1 MHSAYCSFAS
11 TPAGVGL
18 PRSSGGDVAQTAPS
32 VLSKIEIS
40 MRIFLHRLPVAT
52 AAGLLLLGLAPPTL
66 AQDDDRSFRP
76 LLGVAGMYRPEF
88 RGSAD
93 YEFQPLPFVGFQYE
107 RWGRTLSMEGT
118 DLKLNLLG
126 DGQFAAGPVLGWRSG
141 RDDDVD
147 NDVVRLLPSIDG
159 TVEGGAFA
167 SFSWDVGPGRIGAGA
182 NILADLG
189 GVDGGFTVT
198 GDVSWAAPISERLS
212 YSIGA
217 NIVWADEEYMQ
228 TYYGVTAAGAT
239 ASGLAAYQADSGGES
254 VGLSASARY
263 QLNDRWGVALLAS
276 YDRLLDQAADTPI
289 VTQEGSENQARVGF
303 AVYRAF

>member
-1 MHSAYCSFAS
+1 MF
-11 TPAGVGL
+11 
-18 PRSSGGDVAQTAPS
+18 
-32 VLSKIEIS
+32 
-40 MRIFLHRLPVAT
+40 HRLYRRPAAT
-52 AAGLLLLGLAPPTL
+52 AAGLLLLGLSSPAF
-66 AQDDDRSFRP
+66 AQDGEGGGVRP
-76 LLGVAGMYRPEF
+76 LLGVAGIYRPDF

-93 YEFQPLPFVGFQYE
+93 YEFQPLPFVGFEYE
-107 RWGRTLSMEGT
+107 RWGRTLSVEGT

-126 DGQFAAGPVLGWRSG
+126 DGRFEAGPVLGWRSG
-141 RDDDVD
+141 RDDDID

-167 SFSWDVGPGRIGAGA
+167 GVRWDVGPGRIGAGA
-182 NILADLG
+182 KVLADLG

-239 ASGLAAYQADSGGES
+239 ASGLAPYQPDSGVES
-254 VGLSASARY
+254 IGLSVSARY
-263 QLNDRWGVALLAS
+263 QLNNRWGVALLAS
-276 YDRLLDQAADTPI
+276 YDRLMDQAADTPI

-303 AVYRAF
+303 AVFRAF